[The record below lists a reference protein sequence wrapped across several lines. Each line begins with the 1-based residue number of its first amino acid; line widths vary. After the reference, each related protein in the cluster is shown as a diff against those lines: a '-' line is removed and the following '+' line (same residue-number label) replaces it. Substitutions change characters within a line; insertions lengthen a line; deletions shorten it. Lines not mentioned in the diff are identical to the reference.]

1 VLPENGFNTPAT
13 LCLTMADGLRRA
25 IAGSSGPFYAVGLAR
40 AAKLLDG
47 KAEATGADWLAAFT
61 AAIDAVEELGGARTG
76 DRTMIDALRP
86 AAAAW
91 ATALSSGRSPREAFQ
106 QAVDAARNG
115 AAATADMFPA
125 LGRASY
131 LGERA
136 TGVPD
141 GGARA
146 VAIWL
151 EAIELALPFTRH
163 EQK

>member
-1 VLPENGFNTPAT
+1 
-13 LCLTMADGLRRA
+13 MADGLRRA

-47 KAEATGADWLAAFT
+47 KSAAMGGDWLAGFT

-86 AAAAW
+86 AAEAW
-91 ATALSSGRSPREAFQ
+91 AAALERDVPPIEAFSA
-106 QAVDAARNG
+106 AVSAAQSG
-115 AAATADMFPA
+115 AEATAQMFPS

-131 LGERA
+131 LGDRA
-136 TGVPD
+136 KGIPD

-151 EAIELALPFTRH
+151 HAIEEALRT
-163 EQK
+163 